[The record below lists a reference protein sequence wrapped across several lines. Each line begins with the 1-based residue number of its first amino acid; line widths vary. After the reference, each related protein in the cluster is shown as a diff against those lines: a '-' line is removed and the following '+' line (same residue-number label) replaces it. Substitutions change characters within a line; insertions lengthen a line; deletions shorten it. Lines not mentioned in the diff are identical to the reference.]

1 MLTDH
6 LNTESEF
13 YIGQPRGDPGPS
25 NDITLEE
32 YRTIHYFTSFLGIHN
47 IDEPMDLDDY
57 QEIARENDEEMEIG
71 NQDTGI

>member
-32 YRTIHYFTSFLGIHN
+32 YRTIYYFTSFFR
-47 IDEPMDLDDY
+47 DS
-57 QEIARENDEEMEIG
+57 
-71 NQDTGI
+71 